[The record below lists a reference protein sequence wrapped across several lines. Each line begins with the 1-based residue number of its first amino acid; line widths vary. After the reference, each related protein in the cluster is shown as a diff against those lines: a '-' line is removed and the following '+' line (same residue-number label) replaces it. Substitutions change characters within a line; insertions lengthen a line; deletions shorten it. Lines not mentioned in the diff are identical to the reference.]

1 MKIKSTDGNS
11 TEDMKVPKQFE
22 EFINPDIIQRAVLAI
37 QSANRQRYGTNTYAG
52 MRHSTKLSRRRRD
65 YRGSYGHGIS
75 RVPRKI
81 HSRNGTRMNWVG
93 SLAPGTVG
101 GRRAHPPKAEKN
113 WEKKINRK
121 ENMKAIRSAMSASI
135 NKESVAKRGHK
146 APNDFPFFIDSKFEK
161 ISKTKDAIKALVIIG
176 LKDELDRVETRI
188 RAGAGKSRGRMY
200 KTAKGPLII
209 VSGDCEL
216 SKSARNIE
224 GVNVINVDNINAE
237 MLAPGCAPGRLA
249 LFTKS
254 AVEKIEKEKL
264 FM

>member
-1 MKIKSTDGNS
+1 MKIKSTEGKS
-11 TEDMKVPKQFE
+11 TEDMKIPKQFE
-22 EFINPDIIQRAVLAI
+22 EFINSDLIQRAVLAL
-37 QSANRQRYGTNTYAG
+37 QSANRQKYGTNPDAG

-113 WEKKINRK
+113 WEKKINKK
-121 ENMKAIRSAMSASI
+121 ENMKAIRSAMAASI
-135 NKESVAKRGHK
+135 NKETVTKRGHK
-146 APNDFPFFIDSKFEK
+146 IPADFPFFIESKFEK
-161 ISKTKDAIKALVIIG
+161 ISKTKDVIKALVTIG
-176 LKDELDRVETRI
+176 LKDELERIETRI

-200 KTAKGPLII
+200 KTSKGPLIV
-209 VSGDCEL
+209 VSADCEL
-216 SKSARNIE
+216 SKSARNIA
-224 GVNVINVDNINAE
+224 GVNVININNINAE
-237 MLAPGCAPGRLA
+237 LLAPGCAPGRLA

-254 AVEKIEKEKL
+254 AIEKLEKEKI